1 MDQYGLRHTQRK
13 VYYEELAHMMKEAA
27 KFYDLWSASCR
38 PKNVNGINQ
47 GKSEG
52 LRTRGEVKVA

>member
-1 MDQYGLRHTQRK
+1 
-13 VYYEELAHMMKEAA
+13 MMKEAA